1 MKRIL
6 AKSLLG
12 ISAFSLLATSFS
24 MSTQAATYELD
35 NVPVISV
42 ETEYIS
48 CNKLTLFNCLFSEFE
63 SVD

>member
-12 ISAFSLLATSFS
+12 ISAFSLLTTSFS

-63 SVD
+63 SID